1 MPKLQP
7 AVEQTANSGILFDT
21 NVVVSA
27 SLELFDAGYWRRQ
40 NRLAGSETGRGETWI
55 LAANDQEHWVLRHYR
70 RGGMAAWISRDR
82 YLYRGAARSRPFR
95 EWRLIANLYQL
106 GLPVPR
112 PVAAAYRRRGLSYQ
126 GDLITAL
133 LPNVE
138 PLAEALEEQNL
149 DEAIWE
155 AIGNT
160 LARFHEAGVD
170 HTDLNAH
177 NILLG
182 NEGGVWLV
190 DFDKCSRRSPGAWPK
205 RNLARLERS
214 LRKLATER
222 GRAFPAVGWRAL
234 TGTYAASR
242 K

>member
-1 MPKLQP
+1 MAKLQP
-7 AVEQTANSGILFDT
+7 AVEKTVHSGVVFDANAVASP
-21 NVVVSA
+21 
-27 SLELFDAGYWRRQ
+27 SLELFDADYWRHRD
-40 NRLAGSETGRGETWI
+40 LLVGSEPGRGETWI
-55 LAANDQEHWVLRHYR
+55 VAASDQEHWVLRHYR
-70 RGGMAAWISRDR
+70 RGGMAARISRDL
-82 YLYRGAARSRPFR
+82 YLYRGPERTRPFR
-95 EWRLIANLYQL
+95 EWRLIANLYEL

-112 PVAAAYRRRGLSYQ
+112 PVAAAYRRRGVSYQ

-133 LPNVE
+133 LPSVE

-149 DEAIWE
+149 EETIWE
-155 AIGNT
+155 AIGAT

-177 NILLG
+177 NVLLG
-182 NEGGVWLV
+182 RDGDVWLV
-190 DFDKCSRRSPGAWPK
+190 DFDKCSRRSPGAWRK

-234 TGTYAASR
+234 TGAYAAGAQ
-242 K
+242 